1 MRCIKCGA
9 EMPDNSKFCPNCGE
23 IVDVNIENIGDTRNI
38 NYENAKN
45 EPNGLSVTSLILGI
59 ASFVCIII
67 NIYLALLC
75 SILAIVF
82 GAIGRKKGAKGIG
95 TAGMVTGIVATG
107 INVVIIFLAFIMVF
121 YAFGAVTGI

>member
-38 NYENAKN
+38 NYANVKN

-107 INVVIIFLAFIMVF
+107 INIVIIFLAFIMVF
-121 YAFGAVTGI
+121 YAIGAVTGI

>member
-38 NYENAKN
+38 NYANVKN

-121 YAFGAVTGI
+121 YAFGAVTGL

>member
-9 EMPDNSKFCPNCGE
+9 EIPDDSKFCSNCGE
-23 IVDVNIENIGDTRNI
+23 IIDGNIENIGDTRNI
-38 NYENAKN
+38 NYENAIN

>member
-38 NYENAKN
+38 NYANVKN

-67 NIYLALLC
+67 NIY
-75 SILAIVF
+75 
-82 GAIGRKKGAKGIG
+82 
-95 TAGMVTGIVATG
+95 
-107 INVVIIFLAFIMVF
+107 FI
-121 YAFGAVTGI
+121 

>member
-23 IVDVNIENIGDTRNI
+23 IVDDKIENIGETRNI

>member
-9 EMPDNSKFCPNCGE
+9 EIPDDSKFCSNCGE
-23 IVDVNIENIGDTRNI
+23 IIDGNIENIGDTRNI

>member
-38 NYENAKN
+38 NYANVKN

>member
-9 EMPDNSKFCPNCGE
+9 EIPDDSKFCSNCGE
-23 IVDVNIENIGDTRNI
+23 FIDGNIENIGDTRNI

>member
-23 IVDVNIENIGDTRNI
+23 IVDVNIENIGETRNI

-121 YAFGAVTGI
+121 YAFGAVTGL

>member
-9 EMPDNSKFCPNCGE
+9 EIPDDSKFCSNCGE
-23 IVDVNIENIGDTRNI
+23 IIDGNIENIGDTRNI

-45 EPNGLSVTSLILGI
+45 EPNGFTVTSLILGI

>member
-23 IVDVNIENIGDTRNI
+23 VVDTKIENIGETRNI

-121 YAFGAVTGI
+121 YAFGAVTGL

>member
-9 EMPDNSKFCPNCGE
+9 EIPDDSKFCSNCGE
-23 IVDVNIENIGDTRNI
+23 IIDGNIENIGDTRNI

-121 YAFGAVTGI
+121 YAFGAVTGL

>member
-9 EMPDNSKFCPNCGE
+9 EIPDDSKFCSNCGE
-23 IVDVNIENIGDTRNI
+23 IIDGNIENIGDTRNI
-38 NYENAKN
+38 NYENSKN

-121 YAFGAVTGI
+121 YAFGAVIGI